1 MASRGPGTTAPI
13 SFLPAT
19 CGVAVLA
26 LAGAVGLQAPAPAR
40 AEETAGEWQAS
51 GAFALGALA
60 APEEIGRDTNTT
72 GGEALIAR
80 LPEGPMLA
88 VRSGFERGFVYLGGE
103 WASPLLPIEVENDA
117 GVDFPNHGQQPLL
130 YALEAQVFPFGRR
143 RIGGHLR
150 PYAVVGAGGAL
161 LSVDLDNRRGQELSH
176 HWLWKA
182 GGGVRW
188 QRSPSAEGLL
198 DLRYDEYHVRGH
210 SPLANFTLRCFALGG
225 TIVRHQRRRSRRER

>member
-26 LAGAVGLQAPAPAR
+26 L
-40 AEETAGEWQAS
+40 
-51 GAFALGALA
+51 
-60 APEEIGRDTNTT
+60 
-72 GGEALIAR
+72 
-80 LPEGPMLA
+80 
-88 VRSGFERGFVYLGGE
+88 
-103 WASPLLPIEVENDA
+103 
-117 GVDFPNHGQQPLL
+117 VD
-130 YALEAQVFPFGRR
+130 
-143 RIGGHLR
+143 
-150 PYAVVGAGGAL
+150 AGGAL
-161 LSVDLDNRRGQELSH
+161 LSVDLDNRRGQELTH